1 MGAERAE
8 KAGEQEKKKLKNEK
22 IKRKYST
29 LTRRR
34 TVDAGKEKKTTM
46 QAKMRQKKCLSK
58 FFATCTRKQS
68 RQCEGGRGVGVG
80 GEGNVECR

>member
-1 MGAERAE
+1 ME
-8 KAGEQEKKKLKNEK
+8 NEK

-34 TVDAGKEKKTTM
+34 TVDAGKAQKKTTM

-68 RQCEGGRGVGVG
+68 RQCEGGRGVGGKVMS
-80 GEGNVECR
+80 NVAK

>member
-1 MGAERAE
+1 ME
-8 KAGEQEKKKLKNEK
+8 KAVESKRKKKLENEK

-80 GEGNVECR
+80 RKVMSNVAK

>member
-1 MGAERAE
+1 ME
-8 KAGEQEKKKLKNEK
+8 NEK

-46 QAKMRQKKCLSK
+46 QAKEMFIKVFCYLHKEAKQAMRR
-58 FFATCTRKQS
+58 RKRS
-68 RQCEGGRGVGVG
+68 WSWGKVMS
-80 GEGNVECR
+80 NVAK